1 MISKTHL
8 GGVSSKIQKLVDV
21 DFPNVERI
29 KLVGEGLSAHRPA
42 ALHDETFPPEEG
54 QENIT

>member
-1 MISKTHL
+1 
-8 GGVSSKIQKLVDV
+8 VSSKIQKLVDV